1 MGALSYL
8 PVSVLSIHF
17 QSDWDQDSNE
27 AISKCLT
34 VFVQSIL
41 GAFRFLFKHLWP
53 ATDTGCLTLEVS
65 FPRLDDL
72 LISLYP
78 AHTKQ
83 SRPIIQLNLLCVSQ
97 WEAGFFFRKL
107 FVSFVNIELMW
118 LTKTLWICFVESKDI
133 LSETL
138 QAANINYD
146 TLQSRDGKQA
156 VDSQYRIPS
165 EPHASEGSIHS
176 D

>member
-34 VFVQSIL
+34 VVVQSIL

-53 ATDTGCLTLEVS
+53 ATETDCLTLEVS

-78 AHTKQ
+78 AQTKQ

-97 WEAGFFFRKL
+97 REAGFFFRKL

-165 EPHASEGSIHS
+165 EPRASEGSIHS